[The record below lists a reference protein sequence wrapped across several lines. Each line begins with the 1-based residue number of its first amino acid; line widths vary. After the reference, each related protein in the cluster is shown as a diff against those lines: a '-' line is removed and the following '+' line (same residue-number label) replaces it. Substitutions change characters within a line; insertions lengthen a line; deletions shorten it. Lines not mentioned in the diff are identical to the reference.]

1 MSCIFAAEL
10 KQMLVTRHA
19 NGSVDVFN
27 LEVLNLKD
35 IRGELEWYM
44 VDKYIL
50 SLTLY
55 QCKSSMT

>member
-1 MSCIFAAEL
+1 VSCIFAAEL

-35 IRGELEWYM
+35 SRGEL
-44 VDKYIL
+44 D
-50 SLTLY
+50 
-55 QCKSSMT
+55 